1 MAQMIYPVVEP
12 GDTEKE
18 TGRLEAFSDG
28 VLAIAITLLALNLTV
43 PSPSNSPDFSLW
55 QELLKRW
62 PTYLAFLVSFLFVLV
77 IWINHHRLFLTIRR
91 SDSILLLLNGLLLM
105 SVTIIPFSTQLVASY
120 LQTPDARVAGIVY
133 NGLFFMISIF
143 FNAIYHYAAYNNR
156 LFDKKT
162 DPKLAAAIGRRYL
175 VGPIAYAVAVL
186 IAQVSV
192 SASLLLNLLLAVFFA
207 IPYQASRSERQ

>member
-1 MAQMIYPVVEP
+1 MAQMIYPVVESE
-12 GDTEKE
+12 DTEKE

-43 PSPSNSPDFSLW
+43 PSPSDSATNGLLH
-55 QELLKRW
+55 ELLNRW
-62 PTYLAFLVSFLFVLV
+62 PTYLAFLVSFVFILV

-175 VGPIAYAVAVL
+175 AGPIIYLLALGLAL
-186 IAQVSV
+186 VSV
-192 SASLLLNLLLAVFFA
+192 SASLAVNLLLAVFFT
-207 IPYQASRSERQ
+207 IPYRGSGNLSR